1 MGGMIMRSL
10 ALSLAGV
17 GILALGGCASPSAN
31 TKRTVT
37 VEELFKRADKNG
49 DGKVSRVEF
58 TNFMIEDVFARYDRN
73 GDGFI
78 TLEEYV
84 GDGGTPEGFRKI
96 NRSGTG
102 KITLE
107 EAKGSKL
114 ILDRMAI
121 PFDEADVDRSGYV
134 TWVEFQ
140 RAKERARAYT
150 R

>member
-1 MGGMIMRSL
+1 MIKRFL
-10 ALSLAGV
+10 ALLVTGT
-17 GILALGGCASPSAN
+17 GILALSGCVSSSTG
-31 TKRTVT
+31 TKRPPT

-58 TNFMIEDVFARYDRN
+58 TDAMIADVFARYDRN

-78 TLEEYV
+78 TIEEYV
-84 GDGGTPEGFRKI
+84 ADGGTPEGFRKI

-107 EAKGSKL
+107 EAKTSKL
-114 ILDRMAI
+114 IVDRMAI

-134 TWVEFQ
+134 TLVEFQ
-140 RAKERARAYT
+140 RAKERARSYN

>member
-1 MGGMIMRSL
+1 MIKRSL
-10 ALSLAGV
+10 TLFLTGM
-17 GILALGGCASPSAN
+17 GILALGGCVSPSAS
-31 TKRTVT
+31 TKRTLT
-37 VEELFKRADKNG
+37 VEELFKRADTNG
-49 DGKVSRVEF
+49 DGKVSRTEF
-58 TNFMIEDVFARYDRN
+58 TNFMIEDVFIRYDRN

-78 TLEEYV
+78 TLQEYV
-84 GDGGTPEGFRKI
+84 ADGGTPEGFRKI

-107 EAKGSKL
+107 EAKTSKL

-121 PFDEADVDRSGYV
+121 PFDEADVDKSGYV

-140 RAKERARAYT
+140 RAKERARSYN